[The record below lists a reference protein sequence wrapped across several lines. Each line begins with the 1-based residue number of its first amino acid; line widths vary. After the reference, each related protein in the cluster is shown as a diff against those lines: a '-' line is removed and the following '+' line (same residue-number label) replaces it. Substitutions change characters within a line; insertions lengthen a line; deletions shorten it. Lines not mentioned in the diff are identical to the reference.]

1 MPNPKKPSEIIW
13 EENAKALEKVES
25 LFLPEDKKVIY
36 ALGEMCRV
44 FTNILDDQH
53 SQIQSLQKEV
63 EELKKPR
70 QSNCGEL
77 NGNYWCD
84 KGHLHKS
91 I

>member
-44 FTNILDDQH
+44 FTNILDEQH
-53 SQIQSLQKEV
+53 FEIQSLRKEV
-63 EELKKPR
+63 EELKKER
-70 QSNCGEL
+70 HREKCL
-77 NGNYWCD
+77 LTHNGQFCFKCD
-84 KGHLHKS
+84 
-91 I
+91 